1 MSEEVNLN
9 YKLTPNIVA
18 LMAHTNGDIQKAV
31 DMVVAGMYVIAYNE
45 PEDDSIMDI
54 IDIMIPNIMAD
65 AIEAIVA
72 YKKKEA

>member
-1 MSEEVNLN
+1 MSEVTLN
-9 YKLTPNIVA
+9 YKLTPNVVA
-18 LMAHTNGDIQKAV
+18 LMVHTDGDIQKAV
-31 DMVVAGMYVIAYNE
+31 EMVVAGLYVIAYNE

-54 IDIMIPNIMAD
+54 IDIMVPNIMAD

>member
-1 MSEEVNLN
+1 MSKVTLN
-9 YKLTPNIVA
+9 YKLTPNVVA
-18 LMAHTNGDIQKAV
+18 LMAHTSGDIQKAV

-72 YKKKEA
+72 YKKKEV

>member
-1 MSEEVNLN
+1 MSEVTLN
-9 YKLTPNIVA
+9 YKLTPKIVA
-18 LMAHTNGDIQKAV
+18 LMATTDADIQKAV
-31 DMVVAGMYVIAYNE
+31 DMIVAGMYVIAYNE